1 MKEMQLVKHSLQLAR
16 RHNQSFQLNT
26 DRRLNR
32 ERSYPLP
39 VFWQT
44 TKDLLFDIELCSAK
58 HVSRHG
64 INRKL
69 KISTCKIK
77 NFGLTN
83 RGHMGYPFW
92 EVKRETRKT
101 VKILFALH
109 YIRTGCEINS
119 TNWAGDAFRNRKYLS
134 EGMGP
139 GRRKRQRIWNVTL
152 LSDISAGQ
160 CMFRRYVFF
169 TAKIWMVQMV
179 EAGISI
185 YRKERT
191 PAENRTAASSEE
203 TVGFFTE
210 NVVA

>member
-32 ERSYPLP
+32 ERIYPLP

-44 TKDLLFDIELCSAK
+44 TEDLLFDIELCSAK

-83 RGHMGYPFW
+83 RGHMVYPFW

-119 TNWAGDAFRNRKYLS
+119 TNWAGDARDARGRGAGPREAAADMKIFRHIC
-134 EGMGP
+134 GT
-139 GRRKRQRIWNVTL
+139 V
-152 LSDISAGQ
+152 
-160 CMFRRYVFF
+160 YVPQVCLFVFWKVCFGKIFF
-169 TAKIWMVQMV
+169 
-179 EAGISI
+179 
-185 YRKERT
+185 
-191 PAENRTAASSEE
+191 
-203 TVGFFTE
+203 
-210 NVVA
+210 

>member
-1 MKEMQLVKHSLQLAR
+1 MKDRHLVKHSLQPAR

-26 DRRLNR
+26 DRRFNR
-32 ERSYPLP
+32 ERIYPLP

-44 TKDLLFDIELCSAK
+44 TEDLLFDIELCSAK

-83 RGHMGYPFW
+83 KGHMVYPFW

-101 VKILFALH
+101 AKILFALH

-152 LSDISAGQ
+152 LSDIYAGQ
-160 CMFRRYVFF
+160 CMFRRYVFI
-169 TAKIWMVQMV
+169 TAKYGW
-179 EAGISI
+179 
-185 YRKERT
+185 
-191 PAENRTAASSEE
+191 NRR
-203 TVGFFTE
+203 
-210 NVVA
+210 

>member
-1 MKEMQLVKHSLQLAR
+1 MLTLLNGKKKRKILLEDSSRTSLNMKEMQLVKHSLQPAR

-32 ERSYPLP
+32 ERIYPLP

-44 TKDLLFDIELCSAK
+44 TEELLFDIELCSAK

-83 RGHMGYPFW
+83 RGHMVYPFW

-101 VKILFALH
+101 VIILFALH
-109 YIRTGCEINS
+109 YIQQNARSTVQTEQAMPEI
-119 TNWAGDAFRNRKYLS
+119 L
-134 EGMGP
+134 EGVGP
-139 GRRKRQRIWNVTL
+139 GRAKRQQIWKF
-152 LSDISAGQ
+152 SDISVGQ
-160 CMFRRYVFF
+160 CMFRRYVFLL
-169 TAKIWMVQMV
+169 
-179 EAGISI
+179 
-185 YRKERT
+185 
-191 PAENRTAASSEE
+191 
-203 TVGFFTE
+203 
-210 NVVA
+210 

>member
-32 ERSYPLP
+32 ERIYTLP

-83 RGHMGYPFW
+83 RGHMVYPFW

-134 EGMGP
+134 KAW
-139 GRRKRQRIWNVTL
+139 GRAAGSGSGYGFKRNCKEPAFTEYEVKQNVTL

-169 TAKIWMVQMV
+169 TAKYGW
-179 EAGISI
+179 
-185 YRKERT
+185 
-191 PAENRTAASSEE
+191 NRR
-203 TVGFFTE
+203 
-210 NVVA
+210 

>member
-1 MKEMQLVKHSLQLAR
+1 MKEMQLVKHSLQPAR

-26 DRRLNR
+26 DRRFNR
-32 ERSYPLP
+32 ERIYPLP

-83 RGHMGYPFW
+83 KGHMVYPFW

-101 VKILFALH
+101 AKILFALH

-134 EGMGP
+134 KAWGRAAGSGSGYGMWLCFQTYLRDSVCFAGMSFLLQNMDGTEGRSWDIP
-139 GRRKRQRIWNVTL
+139 IQKRKNTGGK
-152 LSDISAGQ
+152 SH
-160 CMFRRYVFF
+160 C
-169 TAKIWMVQMV
+169 
-179 EAGISI
+179 
-185 YRKERT
+185 
-191 PAENRTAASSEE
+191 SE
-203 TVGFFTE
+203 
-210 NVVA
+210 

>member
-1 MKEMQLVKHSLQLAR
+1 MQLVKHSLQLAR

-32 ERSYPLP
+32 ERIYPLP

-83 RGHMGYPFW
+83 RGHMVYPFW

-109 YIRTGCEINS
+109 YIQQNARS
-119 TNWAGDAFRNRKYLS
+119 T
-134 EGMGP
+134 
-139 GRRKRQRIWNVTL
+139 
-152 LSDISAGQ
+152 
-160 CMFRRYVFF
+160 
-169 TAKIWMVQMV
+169 VQTEQAMLF
-179 EAGISI
+179 GIENI
-185 YRKERT
+185 YRRHGAGPQE
-191 PAENRTAASSEE
+191 AAADMDLNVIAKNLHSRNMRWSRMWLCFQTYLRDSVCFAGMSFLLQNMDGTEGRSWDIPIQKRKNTGGKSHCSE
-203 TVGFFTE
+203 
-210 NVVA
+210 